1 MARKL
6 KAFTTSAGFFDLAVS
21 APSMKA
27 ALEAWGAGANL
38 FHQGFAR
45 QTDDAAI
52 VEATM
57 ARPGIVLRRPVGTE
71 QDFKEEAEASEA
83 AFEGRV
89 ARKPTP
95 ARPRRKPVVAK
106 ATDAKHEHEAA
117 LAFEK
122 ERERRERRERK
133 EEAARLAEG
142 QRRDRAIAAALA
154 ALDEAAERHAAEVAE
169 IERARAALDA
179 KADREAERWR
189 REQDKL
195 EHALRHAKV
204 PRPLRPV

>member
-45 QTDDAAI
+45 QTVDAAI

-57 ARPGIVLRRPVGTE
+57 AHPGIVLRRPVGSDETFT
-71 QDFKEEAEASEA
+71 DEAEASGA
-83 AFEGRV
+83 AFEGKV
-89 ARKPTP
+89 ARTSRP
-95 ARPRRKPVVAK
+95 ARPRHKPVAAK
-106 ATDAKHEHEAA
+106 AKDRTQERDAAR
-117 LAFEK
+117 AFEK

-133 EEAARLAEG
+133 EEVARRAEG
-142 QRRDRAIAAALA
+142 ERRDRAIAAAQA
-154 ALDEAAERHAAEVAE
+154 TLDEAAERHAAEVAE
-169 IERARAALDA
+169 IEQGRAALDA

-189 REQDKL
+189 REKDKL
-195 EHALRHAKV
+195 EDALRRAKV

>member
-45 QTDDAAI
+45 QTDDPAI

-57 ARPGIVLRRPVGTE
+57 ARPGIVLRRPVGTD
-71 QDFKEEAEASEA
+71 QHFKEDAEASEA
-83 AFEGRV
+83 AFEGKLE
-89 ARKPTP
+89 RKSRP
-95 ARPRRKPVVAK
+95 ARRRREPVVAK
-106 ATDAKHEHEAA
+106 ATDPKQEREAA
-117 LAFEK
+117 RAFEK
-122 ERERRERRERK
+122 ERERRERLERRQ
-133 EEAARLAEG
+133 EAARLAEG
-142 QRRDRAIAAALA
+142 ARRDGAIAAAQN
-154 ALDEAAERHAAEVAE
+154 ALDEAVERHAAEVAE

-179 KADREAERWR
+179 KADREGERWR
-189 REQDKL
+189 REKDEL
-195 EHALRHAKV
+195 EDALRRARV
-204 PRPLRPV
+204 PRHLRPV

>member
-57 ARPGIVLRRPVGTE
+57 ARPGIVLRRPVGTD

-83 AFEGRV
+83 AFEGKL
-89 ARKPTP
+89 ARPSRP
-95 ARPRRKPVVAK
+95 ARPRRKPVTATAK
-106 ATDAKHEHEAA
+106 NRTQERDAAR
-117 LAFEK
+117 AFEK

-133 EEAARLAEG
+133 EEATRLAEG
-142 QRRDRAIAAALA
+142 QRRDRAIAAAQA

-169 IERARAALDA
+169 IERARSALEA
-179 KADREAERWR
+179 RADREAERWR
-189 REQDKL
+189 REKDKL
-195 EHALRHAKV
+195 EDALRHAKV
-204 PRPLRPV
+204 PRHLRPV